1 MRKPFLLFFIAFF
14 ILGTSHCCFAQEGA
28 QSPTPKVQ
36 TPVKLE
42 KKVTA
47 IEVKGNKAISTNIV
61 ISKMKTKI
69 GELYQESVVSDDLKR
84 LYLLGYF
91 SDIKIDTQDYKDG
104 LRVIVTVEERPIIKE
119 ITFSGI
125 LHITLKDEK
134 LKEMLKSKQSQYLDY
149 PSLAE
154 DVQILKKMYEKMGF
168 SNAQV
173 DYSVD
178 IDKTTNR
185 AKIQFIVVESK
196 RVSIKKIFIEGN
208 KSFSGTRILRLLK
221 TKSGWLFNAGIL
233 KEDVLKEDVERIKSF
248 YSREGFP
255 DATVSSIV
263 KPDTKKTYLLYI
275 TLTINEG
282 KRYFVGDLFFEGNKD
297 ISQKE
302 IISRLKDCTPGK
314 VFSQEALKKEAINI
328 QALYFDRG
336 YISVEVQE
344 ATSLNPKSGRI
355 DIVYKITENQV
366 AYVDKIKVKG
376 NAKTKDIVIRRELR
390 IMPGDKFDGDK
401 LKRSKER
408 LQNLGFFEDVSYDTE
423 ETPVPNKKNLV
434 VDVRESKTGSFSFG
448 GGYSTVDQL
457 VGFLEIEQ
465 KNFDWKNFP
474 YFTGAG
480 QNLKARASF
489 GSLSD
494 GFELSF
500 TEPWVFDYP
509 VSFGFDGY
517 KTTHK
522 RESSSGYGY
531 DEDVVGGDIRLG
543 KEISEYLNASLTYR
557 CDQIKIGQVSDNASD
572 DLLKEVGT
580 NVISSTT
587 FGLSFDTRNN
597 IYDPKKGNLVVNS
610 LELAGG
616 PFAGDK
622 NFIKYFLRA
631 SHYFPLFSDSVLEF
645 RGRLGVVDPFGNS
658 TEVPIYDRF
667 FAGGGNTIR
676 GYSERRIGP
685 IDPSTSDPL
694 GGESVIIA
702 NAEYLYPLFSF
713 IKLAVF
719 FDTGNVW
726 KEIDKLGSG
735 GFKSGAG
742 FGVRVKTPIGP
753 IMLDYGIPFNKEPG
767 EDRRGSGR
775 FHFNVSHGF

>member
-1 MRKPFLLFFIAFF
+1 MRKTFFLFFIAFF
-14 ILGTSHCCFAQEGA
+14 ILGISHCCFAQEST
-28 QSPTPKVQ
+28 QSLAPKVQ
-36 TPVKLE
+36 PAVKSE

-69 GELYQESVVSDDLKR
+69 GELYQELVVSDDLKR

-91 SDIKIDTQDYKDG
+91 SDIKIDTEDYKDG

-134 LKEMLKSKQSQYLDY
+134 LKEMLKSKQTQYLDY

-168 SNAQV
+168 SNAQI

-178 IDKTTNR
+178 IDKLTNR
-185 AKIQFIVVESK
+185 AKIQFIVVENK
-196 RVSIKKIFIEGN
+196 RVSIRKIFIEGN
-208 KSFSGTRILRLLK
+208 KSFSDTRILKLLK

-233 KEDVLKEDVERIKSF
+233 KDDVLKEDIERIKSF
-248 YSREGFP
+248 YNREGFP
-255 DATVSSIV
+255 DVTVSSTAA
-263 KPDTKKTYLLYI
+263 PLAKKTYLLFI
-275 TLTINEG
+275 TITINEG
-282 KRYFVGDLFFEGNKD
+282 KRYLVGDLFFEGNKD

-302 IISRLKDCTPGK
+302 IISRLRECTPGK
-314 VFSQEALKKEAINI
+314 VFSQEALKKEAMNI
-328 QALYFDRG
+328 QALYFDKG
-336 YISVEVQE
+336 YISVEVEE
-344 ATSLNPKSGRI
+344 AASLNTKSGRI

-494 GFELSF
+494 GFQLSF

-522 RESSSGYGY
+522 RESGSGYGY
-531 DEDVVGGDIRLG
+531 DEDVIGGDVRLG
-543 KEISEYLNASLTYR
+543 KEISEYLNTSLTYR
-557 CDQIKIGQVSDNASD
+557 CDQIKIGQVSDNASA
-572 DLLKEVGT
+572 DLTREVGT

-587 FGLSFDTRNN
+587 LGVSFDTRNN
-597 IYDPKKGNLVVNS
+597 VFDPKKGNLVANS

-616 PFAGDK
+616 PFSGDK
-622 NFIKYFLRA
+622 NFVKYFLRA
-631 SHYFPLFSDSVLEF
+631 SHYFPVFGESVLEF

-658 TEVPIYDRF
+658 TDVPIYERF

-685 IDPSTSDPL
+685 VDPSTSDPL
-694 GGESVIIA
+694 GGESTIIV
-702 NAEYLYPLFSF
+702 NAEYLYPVFSF
-713 IKLAVF
+713 IKLAAF

-726 KEIDKLGSG
+726 EKIDKLGSG

-742 FGVRVKTPIGP
+742 FGVRVKTPVGP
-753 IMLDYGIPFNKEPG
+753 IMLDYGIPFNKESG
-767 EDRRGSGR
+767 EDERGSGR
-775 FHFNVSHGF
+775 FHFSVSHGF